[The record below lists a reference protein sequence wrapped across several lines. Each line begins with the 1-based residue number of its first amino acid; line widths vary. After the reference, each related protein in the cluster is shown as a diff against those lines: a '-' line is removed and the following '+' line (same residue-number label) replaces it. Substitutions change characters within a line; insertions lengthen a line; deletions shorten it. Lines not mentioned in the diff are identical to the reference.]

1 MSRYVN
7 VRKHHAN
14 ARPAQDAGSAELT
27 TDRPGSRQAGESAR
41 ATSDKRAA
49 LFAECYARYL
59 AFRGL
64 AEVERVIALYTSVVN
79 LHLKES
85 GVRER
90 VLDAD
95 TVEQYRWQVAPS
107 VAIRAARALSEAIE
121 RRRVIKTECRE
132 DALRAVEAQ
141 LGPAPHDAAVTE
153 AAVEVPPP
161 YVEPAPTFTSPLSP
175 TMRPEVWARLMEGME
190 AAGMPEPEL
199 VGAEP
204 APVSFAEPAG
214 AA

>member
-7 VRKHHAN
+7 VRKPRSTPLTAGV
-14 ARPAQDAGSAELT
+14 AAAQPAAEAAEPAEPT
-27 TDRPGSRQAGESAR
+27 TDA
-41 ATSDKRAA
+41 RAA

-64 AEVERVIALYTSVVN
+64 AEIERVIALYTSVVN

-107 VAIRAARALSEAIE
+107 VAIRAARALSEAVE
-121 RRRVIKTECRE
+121 RRRLIKAECRE

-161 YVEPAPTFTSPLSP
+161 VPEPTPTFTSPFSP
-175 TMRPEVWARLMEGME
+175 HLHPHVDEAWQRFMQEAQ
-190 AAGMPEPEL
+190 AAGVPP
-199 VGAEP
+199 
-204 APVSFAEPAG
+204 FAGEPAG